1 MKRLPISLSLLL
13 AIGLQ
18 IQGFSQSARIA
29 GKSFWQNG
37 KSQGGKPTMGK
48 VGRFACLPE
57 GRQLTDVI
65 SYQKTQKANLQAV
78 TIKDK
83 LLALK
88 ARCKA
93 GKLIDGKSREIKF
106 FNISCFG
113 NAPDNYEEIVQKER
127 QELAKLQKS
136 HTVILIECNPHI
148 Q

>member
-1 MKRLPISLSLLL
+1 
-13 AIGLQ
+13 
-18 IQGFSQSARIA
+18 
-29 GKSFWQNG
+29 
-37 KSQGGKPTMGK
+37 MGK